1 MTEKKKIR
9 AVLFDMDGVL
19 FNSMPYHAAAW
30 HEVMK
35 AHGLD
40 LSKKEAFMHEG
51 RTGAGTINIVC
62 RRQLNREATAEE
74 IEQIYAEK
82 SEAFRKYPEP
92 DCMEGAADLL
102 NKVKSDGLV
111 PMLVTGSG
119 QRSLLDR
126 MEHSVPGIFTPEH
139 MVTAYDVKRGK
150 PDPEPYLM
158 ALQKGGFRP
167 EEAVVV
173 ENAPLGVQAAVAA
186 GVFTIAVNTGPLDD
200 EVLWNA
206 GADVL
211 YPSMTALY
219 ADWEELM
226 KRLSE

>member
-1 MTEKKKIR
+1 MKKRNIK

-19 FNSMPYHAAAW
+19 FDSMPYHATAW
-30 HEVMK
+30 HEVMQ

-40 LSKKEAFMHEG
+40 LSRKEAFMHEG

-62 RRQLNREATAEE
+62 RRQWNREATQEE

-82 SEAFRKYPEP
+82 SEAFRRFPEP
-92 DCMEGAADLL
+92 DRMSGALELL
-102 NKVKSDGLV
+102 EKVKRSGRV

-126 MEHSVPGIFTPEH
+126 MEQSFPGIFSPER

-158 ALQKGGFRP
+158 ALEKGGFRAD
-167 EEAVVV
+167 EALVV

-186 GVFTIAVNTGPLDD
+186 GVFTIAVNTGPLED
-200 EVLWNA
+200 EVLMEA

-211 YPSMTALY
+211 YPSMQTLCDGWEALI
-219 ADWEELM
+219 A
-226 KRLSE
+226 KLSE